1 MQGGE
6 APVPDPVDRLDE
18 GELVRVVGARSAEDR
33 GTGGHGVPLILGHDG
48 LVVSFAGVPV
58 GGHFGPGLGPIVL
71 DEGGQRSLMVAAG
84 HRVVVE
90 GIGRSGD
97 EVADARDIQHVC
109 PHVVVRSI
117 GVVGRVDGVCPVRGN
132 RRLAGLGHINFDQHR
147 HTLLVELES

>member
-1 MQGGE
+1 MVMQGGE

-18 GELVRVVGARSAEDR
+18 GELVGVVGACSVEDR
-33 GTGGHGVPLILGHDG
+33 STGGHGVPLILGHDG
-48 LVVSFAGVPV
+48 FVVSFAGIPV
-58 GGHFGPGLGPIVL
+58 GGDFGPGLGPIVL
-71 DEGGQRSLMVAAG
+71 DKGGQRSLMVTAR

-117 GVVGRVDGVCPVRGN
+117 GVVGRVDGVCPVRG
-132 RRLAGLGHINFDQHR
+132 D
-147 HTLLVELES
+147 